1 MQNKFKLPKW
11 QCKKFILSKIAKND
25 ELQQCQK
32 QTWQTNIKM
41 SEPRHAEMRILR
53 NCQKM
58 KMSFKLIK
66 FCLKIIFCKR
76 IILKPMK
83 FHSFYIR
90 LINRRAR

>member
-1 MQNKFKLPKW
+1 
-11 QCKKFILSKIAKND
+11 
-25 ELQQCQK
+25 
-32 QTWQTNIKM
+32 
-41 SEPRHAEMRILR
+41 
-53 NCQKM
+53 M

-90 LINRRAR
+90 LINQLKTIKDNIFFNNIFN